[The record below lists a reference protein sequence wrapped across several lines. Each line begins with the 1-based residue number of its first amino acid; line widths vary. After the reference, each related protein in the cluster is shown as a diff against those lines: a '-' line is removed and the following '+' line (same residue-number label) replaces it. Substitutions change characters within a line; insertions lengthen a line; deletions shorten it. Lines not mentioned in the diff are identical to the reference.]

1 MMIITLQVTI
11 FNMVVISIV
20 ILTLI
25 VFVFS
30 FTSYIDNKPKSN
42 KIRKWWSKYIT
53 DLDDNYN

>member
-1 MMIITLQVTI
+1 
-11 FNMVVISIV
+11 MVVISIV